1 MNEEMSKLRQMYLDT
16 FSTEAGKKV
25 LKDLEKRCNYNVSSF
40 VAGDT
45 NATSYEE
52 GKRTV
57 YLHIHN
63 MMKEE

>member
-1 MNEEMSKLRQMYLDT
+1 MNEEMMKLRQMYSDI
-16 FSTEAGKKV
+16 FSTETGKK
-25 LKDLEKRCNYNVSSF
+25 LLHDLEMRCNYNASSF

-52 GKRTV
+52 GKRAV
-57 YLHIHN
+57 VLYIHN